1 MRILAIAS
9 GGGHWEQMMLLRAAF
24 EGAEVMYI
32 TTLPGL
38 PERSGVTKFAYVA
51 ECNRNDFG
59 KILHNILATAG
70 IIFRFRPDIVIST
83 GALPGLIGLAIAKFL
98 FRKRTIWID
107 SIANAAELSLSG
119 RIARRVADLWVTQ
132 WPEVAAATGAAYL
145 GRVI

>member
-38 PERSGVTKFAYVA
+38 PERSGVTSFAYVP
-51 ECNRNDFG
+51 ECNRNDVV
-59 KILHNILATAG
+59 KIIHNMVATVRVILQ
-70 IIFRFRPDIVIST
+70 FRPDVVVST

-98 FRKRTIWID
+98 FRRRTVWID
-107 SIANAAELSLSG
+107 SIANSAELSLSG
-119 RIARRVADLWVTQ
+119 RIARRVSDLWVTQ